1 MSCPILGQVSQGIPQ
16 IRNLSTPVRRVLCF
30 ADALVILMKTSIISM
45 VMDVDE
51 EHQNVPTSCASCLY
65 RSANPCCL
73 GMTSPSPRKLAKSI
87 VFLASSARRSLLR
100 RRRRS
105 AWWSETILR
114 QSFKRSFASLPID
127 RTRTE
132 TVTFKC

>member
-1 MSCPILGQVSQGIPQ
+1 
-16 IRNLSTPVRRVLCF
+16 
-30 ADALVILMKTSIISM
+30 M

-114 QSFKRSFASLPID
+114 QSFKRSFASYATCRSTARGPKLSHLNANQDESFRLHYANIRSAP
-127 RTRTE
+127 
-132 TVTFKC
+132 V